1 MMNLLKEKKHN
12 GNGNH
17 SSLFHGNG
25 KVKAPAHD
33 VADLLPLPVMF
44 IDNEFTIKYVS
55 PAGCQVFGCDPAG
68 CVGKKCYE
76 VFKYAICNT
85 DGCPAKKALAEGGAH
100 SCDIRANTATG
111 VSLFR
116 GYASPVKDDSGRI
129 AGAVEYLIDS
139 SRELQY
145 IFEQSAV
152 IQKICDGK
160 IDARADINKFDGIFN
175 GMAIGLNSFIEGMIG
190 TISAQ
195 SRAIARIG
203 RGDKGLNAARGSF
216 NGGSWKEM
224 SDHYDLCI
232 SSLYGLMSEVDT
244 LTRAAAEGRMDV
256 RGDASKFQ
264 GGWAD
269 IVNGFNHVLDAIVDP
284 INEVQDMFKKQSEG
298 DLTCLVTGEYQGDL
312 GKLKDAVNHASST
325 RLAVMQWARK
335 ISNEMYESCQQLA
348 QATQLTDR
356 AIQQIASASQ
366 QVSKGASEQATSM
379 QDTMKS
385 LQMAGKVIAQV
396 AKGSQEESGVIQKNV
411 DVVHQVSSAITQI
424 SVNTEKASGSA
435 RAATDSARAGADIV
449 EKTVRGMEEIKGTI
463 DLAYAKVHGLGS
475 RSREIGKI
483 VATINGIADQ
493 TNLLALNAAIEAAR
507 AGEQGRGFAV
517 VADEVR
523 KLAERASSSTKEIA
537 ELISG
542 IQAGVEQTIQAME
555 KGTEQISGGYDLAN
569 KAGTSLGEILKQSS
583 EINGQVEQ
591 VSAAAQQLG
600 AMSTEM
606 VNLSQSISAI
616 VEQNTAAAQEMSTMA
631 SDVSKSVEE
640 VAGVAEENSAATEE
654 VSAAAEQIGAQM
666 RQVVTAT
673 DNITKMTKDFTE
685 LTLAY
690 KLGEVTV

>member
-1 MMNLLKEKKHN
+1 MNLLKEKKHN

-17 SSLFHGNG
+17 SSLFHSNG
-25 KVKAPAHD
+25 KGKGPAHD

-44 IDNEFTIKYVS
+44 VDNEFTIEYIS
-55 PAGCQVFGCDPAG
+55 PAGCKLFGCDPMD
-68 CVGKKCYE
+68 CTGKKCYE
-76 VFKYAICNT
+76 VFKYTICNT
-85 DGCPAKKALAEGGAH
+85 DNCPVKRALADGSAC
-100 SCDIRANTATG
+100 SCDVRASTTTG
-111 VSLFR
+111 DSLFR
-116 GYASPVKDDSGRI
+116 GYAAPVKDDSGKI
-129 AGAVEYLIDS
+129 TGAVEYLVDC

-152 IQKICDGK
+152 IQKIGDGK
-160 IDARADINKFDGIFN
+160 IDARADVNKFDGVFRDV
-175 GMAIGLNSFIEGMIG
+175 AIGLNSLIEGLIG
-190 TISAQ
+190 TISSQ
-195 SRAIARIG
+195 SRVIARIG
-203 RGDKGLNAARGSF
+203 RGDKDLHAAK
-216 NGGSWKEM
+216 GGFKGGAWKEM

-232 SSLYGLMSEVDT
+232 NSLYGLMSEVDM
-244 LTRAAAEGRMDV
+244 LTRAVAEGRLDV
-256 RGDASKFQ
+256 RGDALHFQ

-269 IVNGFNHVLDAIVDP
+269 IVNGFNRVLDTIVNP

-298 DLTCLVTGEYQGDL
+298 DLTCLVTGEYKGDL
-312 GKLKDAVNHASST
+312 GKLKEAVNHASGT

-335 ISNEMYESCQQLA
+335 ISSEMYESCQQLA
-348 QATQLTDR
+348 QATQLTDK

-385 LQMAGKVIAQV
+385 LQLTGKVIMQV
-396 AKGSQEESGVIQKNV
+396 ARGSQEESGVIQKNV
-411 DVVHQVSSAITQI
+411 DVVNHVSSAITQI
-424 SVNTEKASGSA
+424 SVNTEKATGSA
-435 RAATDSARAGADIV
+435 RAATETARAGAEIV
-449 EKTVRGMEEIKGTI
+449 ERTVRGMEEIKGTI
-463 DLAYAKVHGLGS
+463 DSAYAKVHGLGT

-555 KGTEQISGGYDLAN
+555 KGTEQISGGYDLVN
-569 KAGTSLGEILKQSS
+569 KAGQSLREILKQST

-600 AMSTEM
+600 AMSSEM
-606 VNLSQSISAI
+606 VKLSESISAI
-616 VEQNTAAAQEMSTMA
+616 VEQNTAAMQEMSTMA
-631 SDVSKSVEE
+631 SGVSRSVED

-654 VSAAAEQIGAQM
+654 VSAAAEQIEAQM

-673 DNITKMTKDFTE
+673 ESITKMTKDFTE

-690 KLGEVTV
+690 KLVEEVV